1 MSTVHTAASEGAG
14 RLRELRERAERS
26 IQQREAS
33 LVALDVCQRQLAA
46 AQQESNRLRAV
57 ADKQDALLAANTKE
71 IERLTG
77 LARQTES
84 WRDRAQRRIA
94 ALEAENQGL
103 SMCAQELSAKND
115 ALRSRNATVL
125 RDGNKTRRELDELRQ
140 STKRLE
146 QAIESASADGSQ
158 RVRALES
165 ALAERNERV
174 QALESALAER
184 NERVQA
190 LELAL
195 AERNE
200 RVQTLQSALAE
211 RNERTDAL
219 ETMAAE
225 QADRARVALLS
236 AQVELQQANEQRAAA
251 EQVHLRDQELRLR
264 AALMFHQVGEVF
276 GAALRRAVGGLA
288 WVALTEEWGLRL
300 GRLPEPHETPDG
312 ELDALERRMRHWFV
326 DTGFS
331 RGIAVRGEKDAV
343 VVEVQGAGLDGGD
356 DAATVVAQ
364 AAVLVPLLLPSKLL
378 ALRDIA
384 EPDDGRRLVFRPDL
398 RRRRQA
404 DPDNNTG

>member
-33 LVALDVCQRQLAA
+33 LVALEVCQRQLAA
-46 AQQESNRLRAV
+46 AQQASNRLRVV

-77 LARQTES
+77 VARQTES

-115 ALRSRNATVL
+115 VLRSRNATVL

-140 STKRLE
+140 TTKRLE
-146 QAIESASADGSQ
+146 QAIEAASAEGSE
-158 RVRALES
+158 RVR
-165 ALAERNERV
+165 
-174 QALESALAER
+174 
-184 NERVQA
+184 A

-200 RVQTLQSALAE
+200 RVQTLELALAERNERVQTLELALAE

-219 ETMAAE
+219 ETMSAE

-236 AQVELQQANEQRAAA
+236 AQIELQQANEQRDAA

-300 GRLPEPHETPDG
+300 GRLPEPDGTPDG
-312 ELDALERRMRHWFV
+312 ELDALQRRMRHWFV

-404 DPDNNTG
+404 DPDNNMG

>member
-33 LVALDVCQRQLAA
+33 LVALEVCQRQLAA
-46 AQQESNRLRAV
+46 AQQASNRLRVV

-77 LARQTES
+77 VARQTES

-115 ALRSRNATVL
+115 VLRSRNATVL

-140 STKRLE
+140 TTKRLE
-146 QAIESASADGSQ
+146 QAIEAASAEGSE
-158 RVRALES
+158 RVR
-165 ALAERNERV
+165 
-174 QALESALAER
+174 
-184 NERVQA
+184 A

-200 RVQTLQSALAE
+200 RVQTLELALAE

-219 ETMAAE
+219 ETMSAE

-236 AQVELQQANEQRAAA
+236 AQIELQQANEQRDAA

-300 GRLPEPHETPDG
+300 GRLPEPDGTPDG
-312 ELDALERRMRHWFV
+312 ELDALQRRMRHWFV

-404 DPDNNTG
+404 DPDNNMG